1 MGENQKSGKALVIAI
16 IVLCVL
22 LFAET
27 LFICINMNKITNNSA
42 DSNIEI
48 DEKNESEKEEIT
60 DLDIKSSLVSEL
72 YGYIPQYNV
81 NMSQENAYQ
90 SSKTT
95 VESLN
100 NSFLLAHAFRRIE
113 VPNEEKE
120 IVAGDYN
127 DGWYKFNPD
136 ILQAEVKKIYG
147 RELPNESFNIGA
159 GSSCLF
165 EDGKY
170 QYGYGGGSGMGS
182 SNIRK
187 IDKAYIQGD
196 KLYIEDEYL
205 YIENIGY
212 GEETGTFIYE
222 TSDKSNLVA
231 KYTFETSLAGQ
242 GVVENL
248 NNMKKYKHT
257 FQKGEYDNYYWLSTE
272 PIAK

>member
-1 MGENQKSGKALVIAI
+1 MEEKKSGKSLIIILAIVIA
-16 IVLCVL
+16 L
-22 LFAET
+22 LIAES
-27 LFICINMNKITNNSA
+27 LFICLNLNNFKAKENNIKTEEENKV
-42 DSNIEI
+42 E
-48 DEKNESEKEEIT
+48 EEIT
-60 DLDIKSSLVSEL
+60 ELDTKSSLVTEL
-72 YGYIPQYNV
+72 YSYIPQYAV

-95 VESLN
+95 VDTLKN
-100 NSFLLAHAFRRIE
+100 AFLLAHAYRRINVPLEERE
-113 VPNEEKE
+113 VVE
-120 IVAGDYN
+120 GDVLT
-127 DGWYKFNPD
+127 GWYKFNPN

-147 RELPNESFNIGA
+147 RELPNESFDIGA
-159 GSSCLF
+159 GSSCLY

-182 SNIRK
+182 ESVRK
-187 IDKAYIQGD
+187 INKAYIIGD

-205 YIENIGY
+205 YIENVGY

-231 KYTFETSLAGQ
+231 QYSFEESLGGDAII
-242 GVVENL
+242 ENL

-257 FQKGEYDNYYWLSTE
+257 FQKGEFDNYYWLSTE